1 MIRSAVASLF
11 EMNPRDLLTTDVET
25 IHPEDETSE
34 VLTRLARVDFKA
46 SPSWSDRRLGLVT
59 GKRW

>member
-1 MIRSAVASLF
+1 
-11 EMNPRDLLTTDVET
+11 MNPRDLLTTDVET